1 MRRHKRIPLC
11 AALLCLSAT
20 AATTPA
26 TAEPLTANRRYQG
39 KVALEV
45 PAFGL
50 GFEVPAGFTGVLPAG
65 ATWFHIGRDNEEG
78 RVFLYADRVSKAEMR
93 VVMGQPF
100 PVADLAVLTPTSAVI
115 EENGALV
122 GDYQVR
128 GEAGYV
134 GYAHV
139 VTAPSGLSVALV
151 AVAPSARIGAYKQLA
166 KKIAGSLRFDVK
178 PQQVAAGSVGNG
190 AWAKALANKRVVR
203 FHHGSGYSEKTQF
216 LLCGDGRFLRSF
228 GAQSLSI
235 NGSGVAQSKN
245 AGHWS
250 VQGDVLTLSYNG
262 GEVVSVALEDRG
274 GQLFVDGA
282 RWLREDAACP

>member
-1 MRRHKRIPLC
+1 MRHPTRLPLC
-11 AALLCLSAT
+11 AALLCLSAA
-20 AATTPA
+20 AATTTA
-26 TAEPLTANRRYQG
+26 FAEPLTPNQRYQG

-50 GFEVPAGFTGVLPAG
+50 GFELPAGFTGVLPAG

-78 RVFLYADRVSKAEMR
+78 RVFLYADHVSKTQMR
-93 VVMGQPF
+93 ALMSQPF
-100 PVADLAVLTPTSAVI
+100 PVADLAVLTPTSAVT
-115 EENGALV
+115 EEKGALV
-122 GDYQVR
+122 GEYQVQ

-151 AVAPSARIGAYKQLA
+151 AVAPKARIGPYQELA
-166 KKIAGSLRFDVK
+166 KRIAGSLRFDVK
-178 PQQVAAGSVGNG
+178 PQPVAAGSVGSG

-235 NGSGVAQSKN
+235 NGSGVAQSKD
-245 AGHWS
+245 AGRWS
-250 VQGDVLTLSYNG
+250 VQGDVLTLSYHG
-262 GEVVSVALEDRG
+262 GEVVSVSLEDRG